1 LYLSNFGNAKL
12 RQLKPTL
19 HNSKSIC
26 QNSKVTHASSLQSK
40 LFHFFFSSKYKLCH
54 LCFESH
60 SDRTLGT
67 EKEEMALKLRLSS
80 GDISGFK
87 FLFSLALM
95 YGLMAMLVYS
105 IIHMKF
111 VKPLGIDAPLNR
123 FSEDRAVKH
132 VRVLSEEIDGRQ
144 VSLNI
149 SIPNFFFQFLV
160 FIIIFYLISQS
171 SYCLSML
178 YLIVG
183 IGLRTK

>member
-1 LYLSNFGNAKL
+1 M
-12 RQLKPTL
+12 
-19 HNSKSIC
+19 
-26 QNSKVTHASSLQSK
+26 
-40 LFHFFFSSKYKLCH
+40 
-54 LCFESH
+54 CFESH
-60 SDRTLGT
+60 SDRALGT

-149 SIPNFFFQFLV
+149 SIPIFFFFSIPRLYYNFLFNFSKLLLFV
-160 FIIIFYLISQS
+160 NAIFDCWDRVENEMSWYFDSLKLFNNS
-171 SYCLSML
+171 
-178 YLIVG
+178 V
-183 IGLRTK
+183 LRK